1 MLHDTGGESWHPAR
15 MVAPVP
21 SAALVLGLGNSLL
34 ADEGAGIHALHQLE
48 GGGLPDGV
56 ALVDGGTH
64 SFALLEWI
72 EAAEILVALDAADL
86 GARPGTVRV
95 FRGTA
100 LDNFLAAGGRSVH
113 EVNLG
118 DLLQIAALRRS
129 LPRHRALV
137 GIQPGR
143 IGWGL
148 RTSEPV
154 AQGVFEACVRVRALL
169 AEWLG

>member
-1 MLHDTGGESWHPAR
+1 MLQDTGGESWHPVGMIDPA
-15 MVAPVP
+15 
-21 SAALVLGLGNSLL
+21 SASVLVLGIGNSLL
-34 ADEGAGIHALHQLE
+34 ADEGAGIHALRQLE
-48 GGGLPDGV
+48 GAGLPDEV

-72 EAAEILVALDAADL
+72 EAADALVALDAAEL

-95 FRGTA
+95 FRGSA
-100 LDNFLAAGGRSVH
+100 LDSFLAAGGRSVH

-118 DLLQIAALRRS
+118 DLLQLAALRDC

-148 RTSEPV
+148 DTSEPV
-154 AQGVFEACVRVRALL
+154 RRGVSEACRQVRGLL
-169 AEWLG
+169 AEWLP